1 MIKISIRNHNIY
13 ISKNFT
19 IFVFIRQKS
28 ILFYSKFPILNVQP
42 FETLVVRTSIRDS
55 AARICINLA
64 HCKRA
69 ARIARIVHELQK

>member
-42 FETLVVRTSIRDS
+42 FETFDS
-55 AARICINLA
+55 LYA
-64 HCKRA
+64 HRFEILL
-69 ARIARIVHELQK
+69 REYV